1 MAGTAEKQKGHGIIP
16 CIFADI
22 NKVFKEPV
30 AKGSDSVFCGGRSR
44 SRTYDRPVMSRWLY
58 QLSYTP
64 LPSDETYYN
73 KWTSKNV
80 NVKN

>member
-1 MAGTAEKQKGHGIIP
+1 MAGTAEKQKGSVIIP
-16 CIFADI
+16 CIFVEL
-22 NKVFKEPV
+22 NKLFKEPA

-73 KWTSKNV
+73 KRARKNV
-80 NVKN
+80 NDKN

>member
-1 MAGTAEKQKGHGIIP
+1 MAGTAERQKGHIP
-16 CIFADI
+16 CIFVDR
-22 NKVFKEPV
+22 NKLFKEPV
-30 AKGSDSVFCGGRSR
+30 AKESDSAIYGGRSR

-73 KWTSKNV
+73 KRARENV
-80 NVKN
+80 ND